1 MADHF
6 YGINV
11 GGGLDPSAVTFGA
24 ASAGSDIELR
34 VRDGVAGMDKMK
46 IDSATWAI
54 ISFIERANAP
64 A

>member
-11 GGGLDPSAVTFGA
+11 GGGLDPSAVVFGTA
-24 ASAGSDIELR
+24 TAGSDIELR
-34 VRDGVAGMDKMK
+34 VHDGVTGMDKMK
-46 IDSATWAI
+46 IDAAMWSI
-54 ISFIERANAP
+54 ISFIERASAP